1 MPRIPDI
8 FARSTTITEKIML
21 KTNEHY
27 LVEFLL
33 QCQPGQPKTRG
44 NWEVDHQGT
53 PFLLPS
59 IGGITLN
66 VQVGDSAFGW
76 QGDHIEPGV
85 SCTADTQKPYEH
97 PNVAVQIYSCAGNM
111 ATVVTGEA
119 KGATGRVIGHHGG
132 SEHVIVDFERDVKE
146 KLLYTDTI
154 IIRGKG
160 QGMKL
165 TDYPEITLFNLDPA
179 LLAAMKIRELE
190 GGVLE
195 VPVTTIIPAFCMGSG
210 IGSAHV
216 AKGDYDIMTSD
227 LETIKEYGI
236 DKIRLGDFVA
246 LQDHDNRYGRAYRKG
261 AVTIGIVVH
270 ANCLEAGHGPGV
282 TTLMT
287 AATSLISPVIDPE
300 ANIADL
306 LGIGTMIAQRTTD

>member
-1 MPRIPDI
+1 
-8 FARSTTITEKIML
+8 ML
-21 KTNEHY
+21 NTNEQY

-33 QCQPGQPKTRG
+33 QCQPGQPRTRG
-44 NWEVDHQGT
+44 NWEVDHQGK

-66 VQVGDSAFGW
+66 IQVGDPAFGW

-85 SCTADTQKPYEH
+85 SCTADTQKPFEH
-97 PNVAVQIYSCAGNM
+97 PNVGLQIYSCTGNI
-111 ATVVTGEA
+111 ATIVTGEA

-160 QGMKL
+160 QGLKL
-165 TDYPEITLFNLDPA
+165 DDYPDITLFNLDPA
-179 LLAAMKIRELE
+179 LLQALKIRELD

-195 VPVTTIIPAFCMGSG
+195 VPVTTIIPAVCMGSG

-227 LETIKEYGI
+227 LETVKEYGI

-246 LQDHDNRYGRAYRKG
+246 LLDHDNRYGRAYRKG

-270 ANCLEAGHGPGV
+270 SDCLEAGHGPGV

-287 AATSLISPVIDPE
+287 AASPLIRPIIDPE
-300 ANIADL
+300 ANIAEL
-306 LGIGTMIAQRTTD
+306 LGIGTRLKG

>member
-1 MPRIPDI
+1 
-8 FARSTTITEKIML
+8 ML
-21 KTNEHY
+21 KTNEPY

-33 QCQPGQPKTRG
+33 QCQPGQPRTRG
-44 NWEVDHQGT
+44 NWEVDHQGN

-66 VQVGDSAFGW
+66 VQVGDPAFGW

-97 PNVAVQIYSCAGNM
+97 PNVAVQIYSCAGNI
-111 ATVVTGEA
+111 ATVATGEA
-119 KGATGRVIGHHGG
+119 KGAVGRVIGHHGG

-160 QGMKL
+160 QGLKL
-165 TDYPEITLFNLDPA
+165 ADYPDITLFNLDPA
-179 LLAAMKIRELE
+179 LLQAMKIREVE

-195 VPVTTIIPAFCMGSG
+195 VPVTTLVPAVCMGSG

-227 LETIKEYGI
+227 METVKEYGI

-246 LQDHDNRYGRAYRKG
+246 LLDHDNRYGRAYRKG

-270 ANCLEAGHGPGV
+270 SDCLEAGHGPGV

-287 AATSLISPVIDPE
+287 AASPLIKPVIDPE
-300 ANIADL
+300 ANLAEL
-306 LGIGTMIAQRTTD
+306 LGIGTQLKGRV

>member
-1 MPRIPDI
+1 
-8 FARSTTITEKIML
+8 ML
-21 KTNEHY
+21 NTNEPY

-33 QCQPGQPKTRG
+33 QCQPGQPRTRG
-44 NWEVDHQGT
+44 NWEVDHQGN

-66 VQVGDSAFGW
+66 IQVGDPAFGW

-97 PNVAVQIYSCAGNM
+97 PNVGLQIYSCVGNI
-111 ATVVTGEA
+111 ATIVTGEA

-132 SEHVIVDFERDVKE
+132 SEHVIVDFERDIKE

-154 IIRGKG
+154 MIRGKG

-165 TDYPEITLFNLDPA
+165 ADYPGITLFNLDPA
-179 LLAAMKIRELE
+179 LLQALKIRELE

-195 VPVTTIIPAFCMGSG
+195 VPVTTIIPAVCMGSG

-227 LETIKEYGI
+227 PETVKEYGI

-246 LQDHDNRYGRAYRKG
+246 LLDHDNRYGRAYRKG

-270 ANCLEAGHGPGV
+270 SDCLEAGHGPGV

-287 AATSLISPVIDPE
+287 SASPLIRPVIDPE

-306 LGIGTMIAQRTTD
+306 LGIGTRLNGKA

>member
-1 MPRIPDI
+1 
-8 FARSTTITEKIML
+8 ML

-33 QCQPGQPKTRG
+33 QCQPGHPRTRG

-66 VQVGDSAFGW
+66 VQVGDPAFGW

-97 PNVAVQIYSCAGNM
+97 PNVAVQIYSCAGNI
-111 ATVVTGEA
+111 ATVATGEA
-119 KGATGRVIGHHGG
+119 KGATGTVIGHHGG

-165 TDYPEITLFNLDPA
+165 TDYPDITLFNLDPS
-179 LLAAMKIRELE
+179 LLAAMKIREVE

-195 VPVTTIIPAFCMGSG
+195 VPVTTIVPAFCMGSG

-227 LETIKEYGI
+227 LDAIREHGI

-261 AVTIGIVVH
+261 AMTIGIVVH
-270 ANCLEAGHGPGV
+270 SNCLEAGHGPGV

-287 AATSLISPVIDPE
+287 AASPLIRPVLDPE
-300 ANIADL
+300 ANIADRF
-306 LGIGTMIAQRTTD
+306 GIGTPLKKIV